1 MVKSSVI
8 FLLLLVKISF
18 FGASANA
25 QRESELEPMVVV
37 ETRSPVPLSEA
48 SPWVTRISGEDLI
61 ERQIY
66 NLSDALRSVPGMAI
80 ARTGQLGSQT
90 SLFSRGGESN
100 HVTFLYEGRRLN
112 GGFSGTYNLGELSTL
127 GSSSIEIL
135 KGSSSL
141 NGANAMGG
149 TVHMRNE
156 LPLVD
161 GYESNVGFS
170 AGSFDTLISNYNT
183 RFKKGKWGG
192 NFSFSSLDTENDRP
206 HSKFESLSSSFLI
219 ENQLTD
225 GLTVNFLG
233 LGYDNYLGTNFN
245 KYFAVSPNNYQET
258 VHFLIS
264 PQVEIK
270 TDAWDA
276 SVNYS
281 YSEDEINYTPSWN
294 MLYWTE
300 QENVDFLSNLLLSDR
315 STLQFG
321 LGYSTSRFLR
331 EGNFLNSWEQTYSS
345 LGISH
350 EITKDTELDGNIRFS
365 DYSDFKNAV
374 TYDFKVRRSI
384 SENLSV
390 YGKYAIGFAP
400 PEALDLYEF
409 SPTYPGN
416 LNLEAE
422 ESQNFEV
429 GFTYEDPSASNIY
442 GITLY
447 FTQYDNLIRADYDF
461 TNWVYF
467 PAENID
473 KSESYGLEISSKNQI
488 SERLYLD
495 SSVSYKK
502 SKDLDSNNDFLPKRP
517 EFFGSVTATY
527 GINSLNVGTQMNF
540 KTNTKENAT
549 NENDDYII
557 ARLFGNYEIS
567 DDLIFNARIE
577 NLFDEKYEE
586 VIGYP
591 ALGRA
596 VHAGLTYNF

>member
-1 MVKSSVI
+1 MGKFSVI
-8 FLLLLVKISF
+8 FFLLLVKISF
-18 FGASANA
+18 FGESAYA
-25 QRESELEPMVVV
+25 QGESELEPMVVV

-48 SPWVTRISGEDLI
+48 SPWVTRIPGEDFI

-156 LPLVD
+156 VLLVD

-170 AGSFDTLISNYNT
+170 VGSFDTLITNYSS

-192 NFSFSSLDTENDRP
+192 NFSFSSLDTENDRL

-219 ENQLTD
+219 ENQLSD

-245 KYFAVSPNNYQET
+245 KNFVVSPNNYQET

-264 PQVEIK
+264 PQIEVQ

-300 QENVDFLSNLLLSDR
+300 QENVDFFSNILLNDR
-315 STLQFG
+315 SSLQFG

-331 EGNFLNSWEQTYSS
+331 EEKFLNSWEQTYSS
-345 LGISH
+345 LGIRH

-390 YGKYAIGFAP
+390 YGKYALGFAP
-400 PEALDLYEF
+400 PEALDLYKF

-422 ESQNFEV
+422 ESQNYEV
-429 GFTYEDPSASNIY
+429 GFKYKDPSESNIY
-442 GITLY
+442 GITL
-447 FTQYDNLIRADYDF
+447 FLTQYDNLIRADYDF

-473 KSESYGLEISSKNQI
+473 QSESYGLEISSKNQI

-495 SSVSYKK
+495 SSVSYSK

-517 EFFGSVTATY
+517 EFFGTVIATY
-527 GINSLNVGTQMNF
+527 GINSLNLGTQMNF

-557 ARLFGNYEIS
+557 VLLFGNYEIS
-567 DDLIFNARIE
+567 DDLILHARIE

>member
-1 MVKSSVI
+1 MSNSHAQ
-8 FLLLLVKISF
+8 SF
-18 FGASANA
+18 AFKCILSAITSIA
-25 QRESELEPMVVV
+25 ATAEPKDLDPMIVV
-37 ETRSPVPLSEA
+37 ESRTPQPLSEA
-48 SPWVTRISGEDLI
+48 SPWVSRMSGDDL
-61 ERQIY
+61 EQRQIY
-66 NLSDALRSVPGMAI
+66 NLSDALRSVPGMAV

-156 LPLVD
+156 LLLSDGHDTKVD
-161 GYESNVGFS
+161 LSF
-170 AGSFDTLISNYNT
+170 GSFDTLISNYNT
-183 RFKKGKWGG
+183 RFKEGNWAG
-192 NFSFSSLDTENDRP
+192 NFSFSSLDTANDRP

-225 GLTVNFLG
+225 GLTANFLG
-233 LGYDNYLGTNFN
+233 IGYDNYLGTNFN
-245 KYFAVSPNNYQET
+245 KNIAVSPNYYQET

-264 PQVEIK
+264 PQIEVK

-276 SVNYS
+276 TVNYS
-281 YSEDEINYTPSWN
+281 YSEDELNYTPGWN
-294 MLYWTE
+294 LLYWTE
-300 QENVDFLSNLLLSDR
+300 QENVDFFSNLLLNER

-321 LGYSTSRFLR
+321 LGYSTSRFFR

-345 LGISH
+345 LGIRH
-350 EITKDTELDGNIRFS
+350 EITKDTELDGNIRFG

-374 TYDFKVRRSI
+374 TYDFKVRTSMN
-384 SENLSV
+384 ENLSV
-390 YGKYAIGFAP
+390 YGKYALGFAP
-400 PEALDLYEF
+400 PEALDIYEF
-409 SPTYPGN
+409 PPTYPGN
-416 LNLEAE
+416 VNLKAE
-422 ESQNFEV
+422 ESQNYEV
-429 GFTYEDPSASNIY
+429 GFIYKDQSASNIY
-442 GITLY
+442 GITL
-447 FTQYDNLIRADYDF
+447 FLTKYDNLIRVEYDF
-461 TNWVYF
+461 TNWVYL

-473 KSESYGLEISSKNQI
+473 KTESYGLEISSKNQI
-488 SERLYLD
+488 SERLYVD
-495 SSVSYKK
+495 SSVSYSK
-502 SKDLDSNNDFLPKRP
+502 SKDSNNDFLPRRP

-527 GINSLNVGTQMNF
+527 RINSLYLGSQMNF
-540 KTNTKENAT
+540 KNNTKEDAT
-549 NENDDYII
+549 SEIDDFVIV
-557 ARLFGNYEIS
+557 RLFGNYEIS
-567 DDLIFNARIE
+567 DNLTFNTRIE

-596 VHAGLTYNF
+596 MYSGLNYSF

>member
-1 MVKSSVI
+1 MMVKSFVI
-8 FLLLLVKISF
+8 LLLLLVKISF
-18 FGASANA
+18 FGASAYA
-25 QRESELEPMVVV
+25 QGESELEPMVVV

-48 SPWVTRISGEDLI
+48 SPWVTRISQEDL
-61 ERQIY
+61 ESRQVY
-66 NLSDALRSVPGMAI
+66 NLSDALRSVSGMAI

-156 LPLVD
+156 LLLVD
-161 GYESNVGFS
+161 GYESNVGLSF
-170 AGSFDTLISNYNT
+170 GSFDTLTSNYSS
-183 RFKKGKWGG
+183 RFKNENWSG

-219 ENQLTD
+219 ENQLND

-233 LGYDNYLGTNFN
+233 LGYDNYLGSNFN
-245 KYFAVSPNNYQET
+245 KNYPVNPNNYQET

-264 PQVEIK
+264 PQLEVK
-270 TDAWDA
+270 TDSWDA
-276 SVNYS
+276 SLNYS

-300 QENVDFLSNLLLSDR
+300 QENVDFFSSLLLNDR

-321 LGYSTSRFLR
+321 LGYSTTRFLR
-331 EGNFLNSWEQTYSS
+331 EGNFLNSWEQTYAAI
-345 LGISH
+345 GFRH
-350 EITKDTELDGNIRFS
+350 EITKDTELDGNVRYG
-365 DYSDFKNAV
+365 DYSDFKSAE
-374 TYDFKVRRSI
+374 TYDLKARTSISENFSVYAKFATGFAPPGALDLYSYGMGYPGNPDLLAEESRNYELGFSRMDQSLRHKLTMSVFFTEYKNLINASWGAKPENIGESESVGIEVSSQNQI
-384 SENLSV
+384 SENLSIV
-390 YGKYAIGFAP
+390 PSI
-400 PEALDLYEF
+400 
-409 SPTYPGN
+409 TY
-416 LNLEAE
+416 
-422 ESQNFEV
+422 V
-429 GFTYEDPSASNIY
+429 
-442 GITLY
+442 
-447 FTQYDNLIRADYDF
+447 R
-461 TNWVYF
+461 
-467 PAENID
+467 
-473 KSESYGLEISSKNQI
+473 
-488 SERLYLD
+488 
-495 SSVSYKK
+495 
-502 SKDLDSNNDFLPKRP
+502 SKDLDSNYNFLPKRP
-517 EFFGSVTATY
+517 EFFGSFTATY
-527 GINSLNVGTQMNF
+527 GINAVNVGTQMNF
-540 KTNTKENAT
+540 KNNTKENAT
-549 NENDDYII
+549 SENDDYVIV
-557 ARLFGNYEIS
+557 RLFGNYEIS
-567 DDLIFNARIE
+567 DDLIFHARIE

>member
-1 MVKSSVI
+1 MSNSHAQ
-8 FLLLLVKISF
+8 SF
-18 FGASANA
+18 AFKCILSAITSIA
-25 QRESELEPMVVV
+25 ATAEPKDLDPMIVV
-37 ETRSPVPLSEA
+37 ESRTPQPLSEA
-48 SPWVTRISGEDLI
+48 SPWVSRMSGDDL
-61 ERQIY
+61 EQRQIY
-66 NLSDALRSVPGMAI
+66 NLSDALRSVPGMAV

-156 LPLVD
+156 LLLSDGHDTKVD
-161 GYESNVGFS
+161 LSF
-170 AGSFDTLISNYNT
+170 GSFDTLISNYNT
-183 RFKKGKWGG
+183 RFKEGNWAG
-192 NFSFSSLDTENDRP
+192 NFSFSSLDTANDRP

-225 GLTVNFLG
+225 GLTANFLG
-233 LGYDNYLGTNFN
+233 IGYDNYLGTNFN
-245 KYFAVSPNNYQET
+245 KNSVVSPNYYQET

-264 PQVEIK
+264 PQIEVK

-276 SVNYS
+276 TVNYS
-281 YSEDEINYTPSWN
+281 YSEDELNYTPGWN
-294 MLYWTE
+294 LLYWTE
-300 QENVDFLSNLLLSDR
+300 QENVDFFSNLLLNER

-321 LGYSTSRFLR
+321 LGYSTSRFIR

-345 LGISH
+345 LGIRH
-350 EITKDTELDGNIRFS
+350 EITKDTELDGNIRFG

-374 TYDFKVRRSI
+374 TYDFKVRTSMN
-384 SENLSV
+384 ENLSV
-390 YGKYAIGFAP
+390 YGKYALGFAP
-400 PEALDLYEF
+400 PEALDIYEF
-409 SPTYPGN
+409 PPTYPGN
-416 LNLEAE
+416 VNLKAE
-422 ESQNFEV
+422 ESQNYEV
-429 GFTYEDPSASNIY
+429 GFIYKDQSASNIY
-442 GITLY
+442 GITL
-447 FTQYDNLIRADYDF
+447 FLTKYDNLIRVEYDF
-461 TNWVYF
+461 TNWVYL

-473 KSESYGLEISSKNQI
+473 KTESYGLEISSKNQI
-488 SERLYLD
+488 SERLYVD
-495 SSVSYKK
+495 SSVSYSK
-502 SKDLDSNNDFLPKRP
+502 SKDSNNDFLPRRP

-527 GINSLNVGTQMNF
+527 RINSLYLGSQMNF
-540 KTNTKENAT
+540 KNNTKKDAT
-549 NENDDYII
+549 SEIDDFVIV
-557 ARLFGNYEIS
+557 RLFGNYEIS
-567 DDLIFNARIE
+567 DNLTFNTRIE

-596 VHAGLTYNF
+596 MYSGLNYSF